1 MLVKKAFLTNW
12 RTGEHLPRQAP
23 RLKFSMLS
31 RAVSPW
37 VKPQK
42 PVDSAQAVKK
52 QQNCLFRKRY
62 LTKGLRFLAKLP
74 AFCHGKR
81 RLGAISP
88 TMTDSLLC
96 ILAVAPQTLHGVS
109 CRQVFGQTAAESCGF
124 CVSGRPLQFSLAPL
138 YGTSEN
144 FKEAIFTLGNGIFST
159 QKIAPSPPY
168 TRRFRRFS
176 KSAGFRRLETPKGF
190 QPVAGD
196 DYGAKGPRPSR
207 AFPWVLDSL
216 IPLPSA
222 GCGRGLS

>member
-144 FKEAIFTLGNGIFST
+144 FKEAIFTLGNGSFST
-159 QKIAPSPPY
+159 QKSPRPRR
-168 TRRFRRFS
+168 TRSDF
-176 KSAGFRRLETPKGF
+176 AGFPNRPNRPAFVGLKPWRVFNLPPGTIIARKGL
-190 QPVAGD
+190 
-196 DYGAKGPRPSR
+196 GPL
-207 AFPWVLDSL
+207 A
-216 IPLPSA
+216 
-222 GCGRGLS
+222 LSHGFWTV